1 MKTRTSSAAGAPVR
15 QREAAADKP
24 GNLHAQSA
32 TAEVRPSANLTRFD
46 AVSRIVDFIADLSL
60 PQDRLTSEPDIAKLL
75 GLSGRTP
82 VIREALALLTRD
94 GIVQPVPQRGYFVPR
109 ITVEQAQEILLLRLS
124 ILKAIVTRLAEA
136 DPSPRFHIAIELC
149 SVLRGKETQSFLKQ
163 ETAYWAELARQGG
176 FIFAVQSLNS
186 WGDHLRVFHADR
198 QLSDDLINETAGHY
212 QKVLENISERNT
224 AGAVAA
230 VQSNF
235 QLRHDALN
243 RTVQAL
249 HIPAEMTPAGQAS

>member
-1 MKTRTSSAAGAPVR
+1 MKAHASSAHGALVR
-15 QREAAADKP
+15 QREAVAGKSE
-24 GNLHAQSA
+24 NLHAHPA
-32 TAEVRPSANLTRFD
+32 TAEARLSANLTRFD

-124 ILKAIVTRLAEA
+124 IFKTIVTRLATA
-136 DPSPRFHIAIELC
+136 DPSPRFHVASELC
-149 SVLRGKETQSFLKQ
+149 SVLRGQETQSFLKQ
-163 ETAYWAELARQGG
+163 ETAYWAELARRGE

-186 WGDHLRVFHADR
+186 WGDQLRVFHAGR
-198 QLSDDLINETAGHY
+198 QISADVINGTARHY
-212 QKVLENISERNT
+212 QEVLENISERNT

-235 QLRHDALN
+235 QLRRDTLNQTQAAL
-243 RTVQAL
+243 RTS
-249 HIPAEMTPAGQAS
+249 AELTPAGSAA

>member
-1 MKTRTSSAAGAPVR
+1 MKARTWSAAGAPAR
-15 QREAAADKP
+15 QREVVASKP
-24 GNLHAQSA
+24 ENLHAQPA
-32 TAEVRPSANLTRFD
+32 TAEARPSANLSRFD
-46 AVSRIVDFIADLSL
+46 AVSRIVDFIANLSL
-60 PQDRLTSEPDIAKLL
+60 PLDHLTSEPDIAKLL

-124 ILKAIVTRLAEA
+124 ILKAIVTRLAA
-136 DPSPRFHIAIELC
+136 AGPSPRLQVAFELC
-149 SVLRGKETQSFLKQ
+149 AGLRGQETQSFLKQ

-176 FIFAVQSLNS
+176 FIFAVQNLNS
-186 WGDHLRVFHADR
+186 WGDQLRVFHADR
-198 QLSDDLINETAGHY
+198 ELSDYLINETARHY
-212 QKVLENISERNT
+212 QEVLENVSEQNT

-230 VQSNF
+230 LQSNF

-243 RTVQAL
+243 QSVQAL

>member
-1 MKTRTSSAAGAPVR
+1 MKARTWSASGAPAR
-15 QREAAADKP
+15 QREIAADKP
-24 GNLHAQSA
+24 ENLHAQPA
-32 TAEVRPSANLTRFD
+32 TAETRVSANLTRFD
-46 AVSRIVDFIADLSL
+46 VVSRIVDFIADRSL
-60 PQDRLTSEPDIAKLL
+60 PLDRLTSEPDIAKLL

-94 GIVQPVPQRGYFVPR
+94 GIVQPVPQRGYSIPR

-124 ILKAIVTRLAEA
+124 ILKAIVTRLAA
-136 DPSPRFHIAIELC
+136 AGPSPRFHVAFELC
-149 SVLRGKETQSFLKQ
+149 SVLRGQETQPFLKQ

-176 FIFAVQSLNS
+176 FIFAVQNLNS
-186 WGDHLRVFHADR
+186 WGDQLRVFHADR
-198 QLSDDLINETAGHY
+198 QLSDYVINETAGHY
-212 QKVLENISERNT
+212 QEVLENVSGQNT

-230 VQSNF
+230 LHSNF

-243 RTVQAL
+243 QTVQAL